1 MKNRGKKKKV
11 WEKWLCLDIIC
22 IMLILA
28 GFSYKKAEQTTM
40 ETENLNGIYQKDSEE
55 EMGEDRKENRKEDTE
70 EIEEDTEEI
79 EEGED
84 METEKKKV
92 ALTFDDGPNS
102 VYTPQMLEV
111 LKKKGIKATFFLL
124 GEQVE
129 KYPEIVKQISDEGHL
144 IGNHS
149 YKHEQLSKLSS
160 VQACTQVNRTNELI
174 YAITG
179 KYPEYLRPPFG
190 DWKEHLDCEVNMI
203 EVLWDVDTLDWS
215 SKNKDKIIQKVVT
228 NVEEG
233 DIILMHD
240 SYESTVAAVTEVID
254 LLQKESYEF
263 VTVDELILE

>member
-1 MKNRGKKKKV
+1 MENKSKKKKV

-22 IMLILA
+22 IMLILV
-28 GFSYKKAEQTTM
+28 GFSYKKIEKTTM
-40 ETENLNGIYQKDSEE
+40 ETENFREIYQEDNKDEAEE
-55 EMGEDRKENRKEDTE
+55 TKEE
-70 EIEEDTEEI
+70 

-84 METEKKKV
+84 MEKEKKKV
-92 ALTFDDGPNS
+92 ALTFDDGPHP
-102 VYTPQMLEV
+102 VYTPQMLDV
-111 LKKKGIKATFFLL
+111 LKEKGVKATFFLL

-129 KYPEIVKQISDEGHL
+129 KYPEIVKRMSEEGHL

-174 YAITG
+174 YSITG
-179 KYPEYLRPPFG
+179 EYPEYLRPPFG

-203 EVLWDVDTLDWS
+203 EVLWDVDTLDWF
-215 SKNKDKIIQKVVT
+215 SKNKDKIIKKVVT

-240 SYESTVAAVTEVID
+240 SYESTVDAVTEVID
-254 LLQKESYEF
+254 LLQKEGYEF
-263 VTVDELILE
+263 VTVDKLILE